1 MTLLPDI
8 AQGASSFPLLTLLV
22 AIPAVGGVV
31 CFFLRRHAAACRW
44 LSLISTL
51 AVLVLCVVYFVTFSG
66 QGGWF
71 LYEDYPWIERFGIR
85 YTLGLDGISLLMI
98 LLTALTQVLAILVSW
113 RRTFELPLF
122 FATILFMEAGI
133 LGVFLALDLF
143 LFYLF
148 WEVMV
153 IPMFFLIGVYGHGR
167 RVYAAVKFFL
177 YTMGG
182 SLLMLLGII
191 ALVFIHAGQSGEIT
205 FSLPALQET
214 VLTPATEWWLYGA
227 FLIAFIIKVPLVPF
241 HTWLPDAHTEAPTAG
256 SLDLAGLL
264 LKTGMYGLIRIAF
277 PLFPAAAMA
286 SLPFLATLAIV
297 GIFYAAWIAY
307 AQMDAKRLI
316 AYSSISHVGLMVLGL
331 CAWNQ
336 TAVEGSILQM
346 FNHGITTGALFI
358 MVGMI
363 QHRAH
368 TRDLDS
374 LSGLWAKAPILS
386 AFFLF
391 FALSSLGLP
400 GLNNFVGEILIL
412 IGAFQ
417 VNPWWGILGMA
428 GVVFA
433 AAYTLRLVKETL
445 WGPPDDSPQWQDLTP
460 REYLVLVPL
469 AVLVLWVGVYPAPFL
484 EPIREPVRM
493 MLEGGMF
500 TALKG
505 GMP

>member
-1 MTLLPDI
+1 LTLLPNI
-8 AQGASSFPLLTLLV
+8 VPGVSSFPLLTLLV
-22 AIPAVGGVV
+22 AIPALGAVA
-31 CFFLRRHAAACRW
+31 CLFFRRHQAACRW
-44 LSLISTL
+44 LSLVTTL
-51 AVLVLCVVYFVTFSG
+51 VVLVLAIVYYIALAG
-66 QGGWF
+66 KGGWL
-71 LYEDYPWIERFGIR
+71 LYEDLAWIERFGIR
-85 YTLGLDGISLLMI
+85 YTLGLDGISLLLI

-113 RRTFELPLF
+113 RRKFELPLF

-148 WEVMV
+148 WEVMI

-177 YTMGG
+177 YTMAG

-191 ALVFIHAGQSGEIT
+191 ALVFIHAGQTGEIT
-205 FSLPALQET
+205 FSLMALQET

-227 FLIAFIIKVPLVPF
+227 FLIAFAIKVPLVPF

-277 PLFPAAAMA
+277 PLFPDAAQA
-286 SLPFLATLAIV
+286 SFPFLAALALV
-297 GIFYAAWIAY
+297 GIFYASWIAY
-307 AQMDAKRLI
+307 AQFDAKRLV
-316 AYSSISHVGLMVLGL
+316 AYSSVAHVGFMILGL

-336 TAVEGSILQM
+336 SAVEGSILQM
-346 FNHGITTGALFI
+346 FNHGVTTGALFI
-358 MVGMI
+358 MIGMI

-368 TRDLDS
+368 TRDLGT
-374 LSGLWAKAPILS
+374 LSGIWAKAPVLS

-391 FALSSLGLP
+391 FALASLGLP
-400 GLNNFVGEILIL
+400 GLNNFAGEILIL

-417 VNPWWGILGMA
+417 ANPWWGILGMA

-445 WGPPDDSPQWQDLTP
+445 WGPPDESPEWEDLSP
-460 REYLVLVPL
+460 RELLVLVPL
-469 AVLVLWVGVYPAPFL
+469 AVLTLWVGVYPAPFL
-484 EPIREPVRM
+484 EPLREPVRM
-493 MLEGGMF
+493 MLEG
-500 TALKG
+500 TQLAALRG